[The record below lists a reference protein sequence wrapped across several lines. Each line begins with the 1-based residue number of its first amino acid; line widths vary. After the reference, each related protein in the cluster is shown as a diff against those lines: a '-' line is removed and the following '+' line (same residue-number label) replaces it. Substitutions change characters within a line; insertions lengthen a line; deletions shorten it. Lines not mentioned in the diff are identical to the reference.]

1 MDKEAFFCYNVFIEK
16 TLLMKEGKFMKD
28 KRIATQVVALGGLGE
43 VGKNMYIV
51 EHDNEIIIIDAGVMF
66 PEDNLL
72 GVDYVIQ
79 DVSYLKKNE
88 HKIKALFITHGHED
102 HIGGIPF
109 LLQAIQIPVIYTP
122 KIAQD
127 LISKKL
133 VERNIKY
140 DNFQVITPE
149 LVVKFKHFTVEFIN
163 TTHSIPDS
171 FALLIKTP
179 NGNIFETGDFKFDL
193 TPIGPMADIH
203 KMAQAGLEGVT
214 LLLSDSTNALSSGY
228 SKSESAVDGTLND
241 MISKHHGRV
250 IIATFASNI
259 YRVKHIA
266 ETCRKYNRKII
277 VFGRSM
283 ENSVELALN
292 NGLLKDRSLFI
303 DANQA
308 KSLKRN
314 EICILCTGSQGEPL
328 AALSRIANGQHKQIS
343 LLNDD
348 LVIFSSS
355 PIPGNAESINRIIN
369 KLYLKGV
376 RVFTNSEFSDIHTSG
391 HAKEEEL
398 KWMLRIIKPKYFMP
412 MHGEYRML
420 KRHTELG
427 VMCGINPNNTL
438 ICSNGDVIELYN
450 GEVRKS
456 GHIQAGDVYV
466 DGSRV
471 GDIGS
476 VVIKDRKL
484 MSQDGILITI
494 LNINTLT
501 RKLLL
506 KPNVTARGFVLV
518 NENQELMQKIER
530 KIAEVANN
538 FLAKSPYT
546 YTDLKNQIIL
556 ELLPFINSL
565 TGRKPIILPVIME
578 VNQA

>member
-1 MDKEAFFCYNVFIEK
+1 MENKSNIPTRVI
-16 TLLMKEGKFMKD
+16 
-28 KRIATQVVALGGLGE
+28 ALGGLGE
-43 VGKNMYIV
+43 VGKNMYLI
-51 EHDNEIIIIDAGVMF
+51 EHDSEILVIDAGVMF
-66 PEDNLL
+66 PEDGLL

-79 DVSYLKKNE
+79 DVSYLKKNAS
-88 HKIKALFITHGHED
+88 KIKGLFITHGHED

-109 LLQAIQIPVIYTP
+109 LLQAINIPKIYTP
-122 KIAQD
+122 KIAKD
-127 LISKKL
+127 LIEKKL
-133 VERNIKY
+133 VEKNIKY
-140 DNFQVITPE
+140 ENYEIITPE
-149 LVVKFKHFTVEFIN
+149 LEVKTKYFNITFVN

-171 FALLIKTP
+171 YAFLIKTP
-179 NGNIFETGDFKFDL
+179 NGTIFETGDFKFDL
-193 TPIGPMADIH
+193 TPVGPMADIH
-203 KMAQAGLEGVT
+203 KMAQAGANGVT

-228 SKSESAVDGTLND
+228 SKSESAVDSTLND
-241 MISKHHGRV
+241 MIGRHYGRV

-259 YRVKHIA
+259 YRIKHIV
-266 ETCRKYNRKII
+266 ETCKKYNRKII

-283 ENSVELALN
+283 ENSIELALN
-292 NGLLKDRSLFI
+292 NGLINDKSLFI
-303 DANQA
+303 EANDA

-343 LLNDD
+343 LLGDD
-348 LVIFSSS
+348 LVIFSSN
-355 PIPGNAESINRIIN
+355 PIPGNAESINKIIN

-376 RVFTNSEFSDIHTSG
+376 KVFTNSEFSDVHTSG

-420 KRHTELG
+420 KRHAEIGIDCG
-427 VMCGINPNNTL
+427 VKQENTF
-438 ICSNGDVIELYN
+438 ICSNGDVLELLN
-450 GEVRKS
+450 GTVKKN
-456 GHIQAGDVYV
+456 GTVQAGDVYV

-476 VVIKDRKL
+476 IVIKDRKL
-484 MSQDGILITI
+484 MSGDGILITI

-518 NENQELMQKIER
+518 NENQELMHQIEK
-530 KIAEVANN
+530 KIAEVVNN
-538 FLAKSPYT
+538 FLAKGPYT

-556 ELLPFINSL
+556 ELLPFINNL

-578 VNQA
+578 VNQANN

>member
-1 MDKEAFFCYNVFIEK
+1 MEK
-16 TLLMKEGKFMKD
+16 INN
-28 KRIATQVVALGGLGE
+28 IATKVIALGGLGE

-51 EHDNEIIIIDAGVMF
+51 EHKDEILIIDAGVMF

-79 DVSYLKKNE
+79 DVTYLKKNID
-88 HKIKALFITHGHED
+88 KIKGLIITHGHED

-109 LLQAIQIPVIYTP
+109 LLQAMNIPVIYTP
-122 KIAQD
+122 KIAKD
-127 LISKKL
+127 LIEKKL

-140 DNFQVITPE
+140 DNYVIINPE
-149 LVVKFKHFTVEFIN
+149 LNIKTKYFDVSFIN

-171 FALLIKTP
+171 FAIVIKTP
-179 NGNIFETGDFKFDL
+179 NGTIFETGDFKFDL
-193 TPIGPMADIH
+193 TPVGPMADIH
-203 KMAQAGLEGVT
+203 KMAKYGSEGVT
-214 LLLSDSTNALSSGY
+214 LLLSDSTNALTSGY

-259 YRVKHIA
+259 YRIKHIV
-266 ETCRKYNRKII
+266 ESCKKYGRKII

-283 ENSVELALN
+283 ENSIELALN
-292 NGLLKDRSLFI
+292 NGLISDKSIFI
-303 DANQA
+303 DANDA

-314 EICILCTGSQGEPL
+314 EVCILCTGSQGEPL

-355 PIPGNAESINRIIN
+355 PIPGNAESINKIIN
-369 KLYLKGV
+369 KIYLKGV
-376 RVFTNSEFSDIHTSG
+376 RVFTNSEFSDVHTSG

-398 KWMLRIIKPKYFMP
+398 KWMLRIVKPKYFMP

-420 KRHTELG
+420 KKHTEIG
-427 VMCGINPNNTL
+427 IMCGVKPENTF
-438 ICSNGDVIELYN
+438 ICANGDVIELLN
-450 GEVRKS
+450 GEVKKS
-456 GHIQAGDVYV
+456 GTVQAGDIYV
-466 DGSRV
+466 DGSRI

-530 KIAEVANN
+530 KISDIVTETLQKA
-538 FLAKSPYT
+538 PYS
-546 YTDLKNQIIL
+546 YTDLKNQIIF
-556 ELLPFINSL
+556 ELLPFINNL

-578 VNQA
+578 VNQS

>member
-1 MDKEAFFCYNVFIEK
+1 MENKNNIPTRVI
-16 TLLMKEGKFMKD
+16 
-28 KRIATQVVALGGLGE
+28 ALGGLGE
-43 VGKNMYIV
+43 VGKNMYLI
-51 EHDNEIIIIDAGVMF
+51 EHDSEILVIDAGVMF
-66 PEDNLL
+66 PEDGLL

-79 DVSYLKKNE
+79 DVSYLKKNAS
-88 HKIKALFITHGHED
+88 KIKGLFITHGHED

-109 LLQAIQIPVIYTP
+109 LLQAINIPKIYTP
-122 KIAQD
+122 KIAKD
-127 LISKKL
+127 LIEKKL
-133 VERNIKY
+133 VEKNIKY
-140 DNFQVITPE
+140 ENYEIITPE
-149 LVVKFKHFTVEFIN
+149 LEVKTKCFNITFVN

-171 FALLIKTP
+171 YAFLIKTP
-179 NGNIFETGDFKFDL
+179 NGTIFETGDFKFDL
-193 TPIGPMADIH
+193 TPVGPMADIH
-203 KMAQAGLEGVT
+203 KMAQAGANGVT

-228 SKSESAVDGTLND
+228 SKSESAVDSTLND
-241 MISKHHGRV
+241 MIGRHYGRV

-259 YRVKHIA
+259 YRIKHIV
-266 ETCRKYNRKII
+266 ETCKKYNRKII

-283 ENSVELALN
+283 ENSIELALN
-292 NGLLKDRSLFI
+292 NGLINDKSLFI
-303 DANQA
+303 EANDA

-343 LLNDD
+343 LLGDD
-348 LVIFSSS
+348 LVIFSSN
-355 PIPGNAESINRIIN
+355 PIPGNAESINKIIN

-376 RVFTNSEFSDIHTSG
+376 KVFTNSEFSDVHTSG

-420 KRHTELG
+420 KRHAEIGIDCG
-427 VMCGINPNNTL
+427 VKQENTF
-438 ICSNGDVIELYN
+438 ICSNGDVLELLN
-450 GEVRKS
+450 GTVKKN
-456 GHIQAGDVYV
+456 GTVQAGDVYV

-518 NENQELMQKIER
+518 NENQELMNKIEK
-530 KIAEVANN
+530 KIAEVVNN
-538 FLAKSPYT
+538 FLAKGPYT

-556 ELLPFINSL
+556 ELLPFINNL

-578 VNQA
+578 VNQANN

>member
-1 MDKEAFFCYNVFIEK
+1 
-16 TLLMKEGKFMKD
+16 MKNNSNITSIF
-28 KRIATQVVALGGLGE
+28 ALGGLGE
-43 VGKNMYIV
+43 VGKNMYV
-51 EHDNEIIIIDAGVMF
+51 VTHNEEIIIIDAGVMF
-66 PEDNLL
+66 PEDGLL

-79 DVSYLKKNE
+79 DVSYLKKNAS
-88 HKIKALFITHGHED
+88 KIKGLFITHGHED

-109 LLQAIQIPVIYTP
+109 LLQAINIPKIYTP
-122 KIAQD
+122 KIAKD
-127 LISKKL
+127 LIEKKL

-140 DNFQVITPE
+140 DNYEIITPDFN
-149 LVVKFKHFTVEFIN
+149 VKTKYFDVSFIN
-163 TTHSIPDS
+163 ATHSIPDS
-171 FALLIKTP
+171 FALIIKTP
-179 NGNIFETGDFKFDL
+179 NGTIFETGDFKFDL
-193 TPIGPMADIH
+193 TPVGPMADIH
-203 KMAQAGLEGVT
+203 KMAQAGASGVT

-228 SKSESAVDGTLND
+228 SKSESAVDSTLND
-241 MISKHHGRV
+241 MIGRHYGRV

-259 YRVKHIA
+259 YRIKHIV
-266 ETCRKYNRKII
+266 ETCKKYNRKII

-283 ENSVELALN
+283 ENSIELALN
-292 NGLLKDRSLFI
+292 NGLINDKSLFI
-303 DANQA
+303 EANDA

-343 LLNDD
+343 LLGDD
-348 LVIFSSS
+348 LVIFSSN
-355 PIPGNAESINRIIN
+355 PIPGNAESINKIIN

-376 RVFTNSEFSDIHTSG
+376 KVFTNSEFSDVHTSG

-420 KRHTELG
+420 KRHAEIGIDCG
-427 VMCGINPNNTL
+427 VKQENTF
-438 ICSNGDVIELYN
+438 ICSNGDVLELLN
-450 GEVRKS
+450 GTVKKN
-456 GHIQAGDVYV
+456 GTVQAGDVYV

-484 MSQDGILITI
+484 MSGDGILITI

-518 NENQELMQKIER
+518 NENQELMHQIEK
-530 KIAEVANN
+530 KIAEVVNN
-538 FLAKSPYT
+538 FLAKGPYT

-556 ELLPFINSL
+556 ELLPFINNL

-578 VNQA
+578 VNQANN

>member
-1 MDKEAFFCYNVFIEK
+1 MEK
-16 TLLMKEGKFMKD
+16 NNIPT
-28 KRIATQVVALGGLGE
+28 RVIALGGLGE
-43 VGKNMYIV
+43 VGKNMYVV
-51 EHDNEIIIIDAGVMF
+51 EHNDELLIIDAGVMF

-79 DVSYLKKNE
+79 DITYLKKNIN
-88 HKIKALFITHGHED
+88 KIKGLFITHGHED

-109 LLQAIQIPVIYTP
+109 LLQAIDIPKIYTP
-122 KIAQD
+122 KIAKD
-127 LISKKL
+127 LIEKKL
-133 VERNIKY
+133 IERNIKY
-140 DNFQVITPE
+140 ENYEIITPE
-149 LVVKFKHFTVEFIN
+149 LEVKTKYFDISFIN

-171 FALLIKTP
+171 FAMLIKTP

-193 TPIGPMADIH
+193 TPVGPIADIH
-203 KMAQAGLEGVT
+203 KMAKAGFDGVT

-241 MISKHHGRV
+241 MISKHYGRV

-259 YRVKHIA
+259 YRIKHIV
-266 ETCRKYNRKII
+266 ETCKKYNRKII
-277 VFGRSM
+277 IFGRSM
-283 ENSVELALN
+283 ENSIELALN
-292 NGLLKDRSLFI
+292 NGLINDKSMFI
-303 DANQA
+303 DANDA

-343 LLNDD
+343 LLGDD

-355 PIPGNAESINRIIN
+355 PIPGNAESINKIIN

-376 RVFTNSEFSDIHTSG
+376 KVFTNSDFSDIHTSG

-420 KRHTELG
+420 KRHTEIG
-427 VMCGINPNNTL
+427 VLCGVKTENTF
-438 ICSNGDVIELYN
+438 ICSNGDVVELLN
-450 GEVRKS
+450 GTVQKN
-456 GHIQAGDVYV
+456 GTVQAGDVYV

-476 VVIKDRKL
+476 IVIKDRKL

-518 NENQELMQKIER
+518 NENQELMQKIEK
-530 KIAEVANN
+530 KIAEIVNN
-538 FLAKSPYT
+538 FLNKGPYT

-556 ELLPFINSL
+556 ELLPFINNL

-578 VNQA
+578 VNQAN

>member
-1 MDKEAFFCYNVFIEK
+1 MENKNN
-16 TLLMKEGKFMKD
+16 
-28 KRIATQVVALGGLGE
+28 IATKVIALGGLGE
-43 VGKNMYIV
+43 VGKNMYVV
-51 EHDNEIIIIDAGVMF
+51 EHNDEILIIDAGVMF

-72 GVDYVIQ
+72 GVYYVIQ
-79 DVSYLKKNE
+79 DITYLKKNVD
-88 HKIKALFITHGHED
+88 KIKGLFITHGHED

-109 LLQAIQIPVIYTP
+109 LLQAINIPVIYTP
-122 KIAQD
+122 KIAKD
-127 LISKKL
+127 LIEKKL

-140 DNFQVITPE
+140 ENYQIITPDYN
-149 LVVKFKHFTVEFIN
+149 VKTKYFDISFIN

-171 FALLIKTP
+171 FAIVIKTP
-179 NGNIFETGDFKFDL
+179 NGTIFETGDFKFDL
-193 TPIGPMADIH
+193 TPVGPMADIH
-203 KMAQAGLEGVT
+203 KMAKFGSEGVT
-214 LLLSDSTNALSSGY
+214 LLLSDSTNALTSGY

-259 YRVKHIA
+259 YRIKHIV
-266 ETCRKYNRKII
+266 ESCKKYGRKII

-283 ENSVELALN
+283 ENSIELALN
-292 NGLLKDRSLFI
+292 NGLINDKSMFI
-303 DANQA
+303 DANDA

-343 LLNDD
+343 LLGDD

-355 PIPGNAESINRIIN
+355 PIPGNAESINKIIN

-376 RVFTNSEFSDIHTSG
+376 RVFTNSEFSDVHTSG

-420 KRHTELG
+420 KKHTEIGILCG
-427 VMCGINPNNTL
+427 VDPNNTF
-438 ICSNGDVIELYN
+438 ICTNGDVIELLN
-450 GEVRKS
+450 GEVKR
-456 GHIQAGDVYV
+456 GGTVQAGDVYV

-530 KIAEVANN
+530 KISEVVNAS
-538 FLAKSPYT
+538 LSKAPYS
-546 YTDLKNQIIL
+546 YLDLKNQIIL
-556 ELLPFINSL
+556 ELLPFINNL

>member
-1 MDKEAFFCYNVFIEK
+1 MENKNN
-16 TLLMKEGKFMKD
+16 
-28 KRIATQVVALGGLGE
+28 IATKVIALGGLGE
-43 VGKNMYIV
+43 VGKNMYVV
-51 EHDNEIIIIDAGVMF
+51 EHNDEILIIDAGVMF

-79 DVSYLKKNE
+79 DITYLKKNVD
-88 HKIKALFITHGHED
+88 KIKGLFITHGHED

-109 LLQAIQIPVIYTP
+109 LLQAINIPVIYTP
-122 KIAQD
+122 KIAKD
-127 LISKKL
+127 LIEKKL

-140 DNFQVITPE
+140 ENYQIITPDYN
-149 LVVKFKHFTVEFIN
+149 VKTKYFDISFIN

-171 FALLIKTP
+171 FAIVIKTP
-179 NGNIFETGDFKFDL
+179 NGTIFETGDFKFDL
-193 TPIGPMADIH
+193 TPVGPMADIH
-203 KMAQAGLEGVT
+203 KMAKFGSEGVT
-214 LLLSDSTNALSSGY
+214 LLLSDSTNALTSGY

-259 YRVKHIA
+259 YRIKHIV
-266 ETCRKYNRKII
+266 ESCKKYGRKII

-283 ENSVELALN
+283 ENSIELALN
-292 NGLLKDRSLFI
+292 NGLINDKSMFI
-303 DANQA
+303 DANDA

-343 LLNDD
+343 LLGDD

-355 PIPGNAESINRIIN
+355 PIPGNAESINKIIN

-376 RVFTNSEFSDIHTSG
+376 RVFTNSEFSDVHTSG

-420 KRHTELG
+420 KKHTEIGILCG
-427 VMCGINPNNTL
+427 VDPNNTF
-438 ICSNGDVIELYN
+438 ICTNGDVIELLN
-450 GEVRKS
+450 GEVKR
-456 GHIQAGDVYV
+456 GGTVQAGDVYV

-530 KIAEVANN
+530 KISEVANAS
-538 FLAKSPYT
+538 LSKAPYS
-546 YTDLKNQIIL
+546 YLDLKNQIIL
-556 ELLPFINSL
+556 ELLPFINNL

>member
-1 MDKEAFFCYNVFIEK
+1 MENK
-16 TLLMKEGKFMKD
+16 T
-28 KRIATQVVALGGLGE
+28 IATKVVALGGLGE
-43 VGKNMYIV
+43 VGKNMYII
-51 EHDNEIIIIDAGVMF
+51 EHNDELLIIDAGVMF

-79 DVSYLKKNE
+79 DITYLKKNVD
-88 HKIKALFITHGHED
+88 KIKGLFITHGHED

-109 LLQAIQIPVIYTP
+109 LLQAIDIPIIYTP
-122 KIAQD
+122 KIAKD
-127 LISKKL
+127 LIEKKL
-133 VERNIKY
+133 VERNINYNNFEIITTDLNVKTKY
-140 DNFQVITPE
+140 FDIS
-149 LVVKFKHFTVEFIN
+149 FIN

-171 FALLIKTP
+171 FALVIKTP
-179 NGNIFETGDFKFDL
+179 NGTIFETGDFKFDL
-193 TPIGPMADIH
+193 TPVGPMADIH
-203 KMAQAGLEGVT
+203 KMAKAGDEGVT

-228 SKSESAVDGTLND
+228 SKSESAVDGTIND
-241 MISKHHGRV
+241 MISRHHGRV

-259 YRVKHIA
+259 YRIKHIA
-266 ETCRKYNRKII
+266 ESCKKYNRKII
-277 VFGRSM
+277 IFGRSM

-292 NGLLKDRSLFI
+292 NGLITDKSLFI
-303 DANQA
+303 DANDA

-343 LLNDD
+343 LLGDD

-355 PIPGNAESINRIIN
+355 PIPGNAESINKIIN

-420 KRHTELG
+420 KRHTEIG
-427 VMCGINPNNTL
+427 VLCGVSSENTF
-438 ICSNGDVIELYN
+438 ICSNGDVIELLN
-450 GEVRKS
+450 GEVRKN
-456 GHIQAGDVYV
+456 GTVQAGDIYV

-530 KIAEVANN
+530 KISEVVNS
-538 FLAKSPYT
+538 FLTKSPYS

-556 ELLPFINSL
+556 ELLPFINNL

-578 VNQA
+578 VNQS